1 MSPPIAIWA
10 GIGGAPEDDS
20 PKARAWE
27 KRLHPVMI
35 GVVILSLAG
44 FLGEELLGTQ
54 PARVLGAAVETFVLL
69 AFCAELAWML
79 HLTRFRLRY
88 LMRNWLDLVVI
99 GFSVAG
105 LVGFETQWTVLV
117 RLSRLGLV
125 GVLLVRAAGVGSR
138 LFRKGGLPYTLVFG
152 LVALLLSGFGF
163 FWLEPTVS
171 SYGEGLWLAFVT
183 GATIGY
189 GDFVPTT
196 TGARYFAA
204 LIAIVGVATMSI
216 VTASIAALLV
226 GEDERRLREE
236 MHDDIRSM
244 RGDLAT
250 LISAEERR
258 VLEELRAEMV
268 QVRSELRAL
277 AASLESSRGRDASDG
292 DTPDRDAREAGPG

>member
-1 MSPPIAIWA
+1 MNPPFATWA

-20 PKARAWE
+20 PRARSWE

-35 GVVILSLAG
+35 AVVVLSLAG
-44 FLGEELLGTQ
+44 FLGEELIGSQ
-54 PARVLGAAVETFVLL
+54 PARLLGAAVEWFVLL
-69 AFCAELAWML
+69 AFCIELAWML
-79 HLTRFRLRY
+79 HLTRFRARY
-88 LMRNWLDLVVI
+88 LARNWLDLVVI
-99 GFSVAG
+99 GFSVTG
-105 LVGFETQWTVLV
+105 LVGFETQWAVLV

-125 GVLLVRAAGVGSR
+125 GLLLVRAAGVGSR

-163 FWLEPTVS
+163 YWLEPTVA

-204 LIAIVGVATMSI
+204 LIAIVGVATMSM

-226 GEDERRLREE
+226 GEDERRLRAE
-236 MHDDIRSM
+236 MHEDIRGM
-244 RGDLAT
+244 RQDLAS
-250 LISAEERR
+250 LISEEERR
-258 VLEELRAEMV
+258 LLKELRTDMAE
-268 QVRSELRAL
+268 VRRDMAAL
-277 AASLESSRGRDASDG
+277 GEAVAAMRMNEERKAVGSDAPTGSRSA
-292 DTPDRDAREAGPG
+292 